1 MKNRKLKNAI
11 FLVSLPFQG
20 VAMFFISKTIVLEF
34 VGVRYQLALF
44 PIIIGLTAL
53 AFCFAVQ
60 KLLGFRE

>member
-34 VGVRYQLALF
+34 VGMRYQLALF
-44 PIIIGLTAL
+44 PFILGLTAL
-53 AFCFAVQ
+53 AFC
-60 KLLGFRE
+60 KLTEKLGFCE